1 MARKKTEQV
10 DISKLASSLFERV
23 YRIKERHSSISR
35 QIDQKEYQIRQLLE
49 GIRKD
54 VMKLPPDDR
63 ALVVVF
69 VINGLR
75 RQAEEVLLNI
85 HQEGDGQVE
94 AKTGV

>member
-10 DISKLASSLFERV
+10 DISRLANSLFERV
-23 YRIKERHSSISR
+23 YRIKERNSNITR

-69 VINGLR
+69 VMNGFR
-75 RQAEEVLLNI
+75 RQAEEVLLNLP
-85 HQEGDGQVE
+85 QEGDGHVE
-94 AKTGV
+94 ARKGA